1 MDCLL
6 DVEGV
11 CVLGD
16 GCVSGPAGIKR
27 PRLDAR
33 LAACRA
39 CRAALREGPQ
49 RAVELSCLW
58 RDQCEAAEKCLLRV
72 LSGCREQPISV
83 TDEDD
88 AQLRAALARSL
99 EDPGP
104 PLGLRCVE
112 QASDVWSR
120 PQMCGAC
127 ESDPPHPSKVCRPPG
142 KVSVQKW
149 GWSEGRRRSEA
160 SGGSEHAK
168 ATRVCCVVDEAAERL
183 HNNDP
188 NRIYE
193 RMRQKLEEA
202 QRAAGGED
210 AAIEVGTGRWRLALG
225 DYQWV
230 ARNPEGA
237 PGDDAVDDHDMGG
250 GLVLPYLVERKT
262 VRDLVGRSVQ
272 QDHWKQLRR
281 MRASGLA
288 HCFLLIEMSE
298 ASADRHKIWGM
309 GVSEGALNEVAAD
322 VIREMADVY
331 ALVADLILCAG
342 SAVKTI
348 ESDNLEG
355 SLRVLAAITVTAA
368 AEGAAPAEAPR
379 LEAFATD
386 CRRQARRLAQQ
397 PLILPDALDYGALPA
412 GGHAGMPGEALGEVQ
427 GLPLFFL
434 QGGGLALVHAP
445 GKAYLDIFVEMYL
458 EASGMSQLPNAGLG
472 CESVMEAAKL
482 CAAMFV
488 SAFGPSRPAE
498 AQRTVLIVEGV
509 ANEYNTRRRRNA
521 RSAETLALP
530 AQFAGGPRV
539 LECLSLFELQLIV
552 SHDWHVKRTHNPR
565 ESILFA
571 HVLQQRSTVGAACSH
586 RDEDGGIEGSA
597 NEPIAIDANDV
608 EVIGFPGH
616 ASHHEIIDLC

>member
-1 MDCLL
+1 
-6 DVEGV
+6 
-11 CVLGD
+11 
-16 GCVSGPAGIKR
+16 
-27 PRLDAR
+27 
-33 LAACRA
+33 
-39 CRAALREGPQ
+39 
-49 RAVELSCLW
+49 
-58 RDQCEAAEKCLLRV
+58 
-72 LSGCREQPISV
+72 
-83 TDEDD
+83 
-88 AQLRAALARSL
+88 
-99 EDPGP
+99 
-104 PLGLRCVE
+104 
-112 QASDVWSR
+112 
-120 PQMCGAC
+120 
-127 ESDPPHPSKVCRPPG
+127 
-142 KVSVQKW
+142 
-149 GWSEGRRRSEA
+149 
-160 SGGSEHAK
+160 
-168 ATRVCCVVDEAAERL
+168 
-183 HNNDP
+183 
-188 NRIYE
+188 
-193 RMRQKLEEA
+193 
-202 QRAAGGED
+202 
-210 AAIEVGTGRWRLALG
+210 
-225 DYQWV
+225 
-230 ARNPEGA
+230 
-237 PGDDAVDDHDMGG
+237 
-250 GLVLPYLVERKT
+250 
-262 VRDLVGRSVQ
+262 
-272 QDHWKQLRR
+272 
-281 MRASGLA
+281 
-288 HCFLLIEMSE
+288 
-298 ASADRHKIWGM
+298 M

-571 HVLQQRSTVGAACSH
+571 HVLQQRSTVGAVTVMKMVALKVQPTSL
-586 RDEDGGIEGSA
+586 S
-597 NEPIAIDANDV
+597 P
-608 EVIGFPGH
+608 
-616 ASHHEIIDLC
+616 LMLMT